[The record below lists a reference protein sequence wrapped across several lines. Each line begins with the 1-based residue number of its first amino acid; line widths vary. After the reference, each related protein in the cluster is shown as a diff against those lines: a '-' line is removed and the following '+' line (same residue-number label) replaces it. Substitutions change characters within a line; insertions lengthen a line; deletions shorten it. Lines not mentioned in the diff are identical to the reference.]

1 MSLSKEDLCHEFCET
16 CKRGKHK
23 SPPTY
28 LFFQD
33 LFSEWK
39 LCQREDLLQSSSGL
53 GIYYK
58 LGKGQYETI
67 GRRYVFCLEANKV
80 LKQKFFLPE
89 CRLIF
94 FVSDEKTS
102 TSVVQTKNI
111 FVCVPFFD
119 IGGVRISKCKVIS
132 YICLETGEIVKE
144 PEAVYNKCVE
154 FKKQPKPRK
163 PRKVTVSVLPEAD
176 PKEPVGPFLSP
187 DEQTEPGFYPP
198 PITYEG
204 PNEPNKPGFCPPPV
218 PYEGSNEQTEP
229 GFCPPPIPYEGP
241 SAPENVVPNDSEN
254 PSDSTTEDYDDLE
267 EDEPMHDDSNA
278 FVPQQQF
285 PEEQPQPYEDDS
297 AYQRSGSLFETYDDT
312 DSYHSF
318 SPLSDPLDI
327 QDEQQ
332 PYFSVDYP
340 LI

>member
-33 LFSEWK
+33 LFSEWG

-58 LGKGQYETI
+58 LGRGQYETI
-67 GRRYVFCLEANKV
+67 GRRYVFCLEANKE
-80 LKQKFFLPE
+80 LKLKFFLPE

-119 IGGVRISKCKVIS
+119 IGGTRISKCKVIS
-132 YICLETGEIVKE
+132 YIRLDTGEIINE
-144 PEAVYNKCVE
+144 PEAVYRKCVE

-163 PRKVTVSVLPEAD
+163 PRKVTAPVPPESC
-176 PKEPVGPFLSP
+176 PKEPVGSFLSS
-187 DEQTEPGFYPP
+187 
-198 PITYEG
+198 
-204 PNEPNKPGFCPPPV
+204 NK
-218 PYEGSNEQTEP
+218 QTEP
-229 GFCPPPIPYEGP
+229 GFCPPPVTYEGP
-241 SAPENVVPNDSEN
+241 SAPENVIPNDSEK
-254 PSDSTTEDYDDLE
+254 PSDSTTEECDGLE

-278 FVPQQQF
+278 LASQQQF
-285 PEEQPQPYEDDS
+285 SDEQPQPIEDVFLC
-297 AYQRSGSLFETYDDT
+297 QTSGILPDLNDFT
-312 DSYHSF
+312 DSYS
-318 SPLSDPLDI
+318 SPFLLPGDSLDT

-332 PYFSVDYP
+332 PYFCSEDFSYWP
-340 LI
+340 LPQVI